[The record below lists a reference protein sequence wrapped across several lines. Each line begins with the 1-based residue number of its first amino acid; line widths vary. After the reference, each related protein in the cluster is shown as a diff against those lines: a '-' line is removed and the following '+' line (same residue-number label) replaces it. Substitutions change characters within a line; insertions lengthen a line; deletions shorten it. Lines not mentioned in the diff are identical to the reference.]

1 MTIRVAGANI
11 GEIRFDGPGQ
21 IYPRLVGQTN
31 QHPQHVGHFVGE
43 ILLLAGLE
51 RLVAVLARHDA
62 RQLPDLLRKNR
73 HIGQFAEITHA
84 VLLDPRIDALLQFT
98 QLHIRTEKRVLPAG
112 ADFRTF
118 PSNRQ
123 GRAAPA
129 QENP

>member
-1 MTIRVAGANI
+1 MTLRVAGALL

-98 QLHIRTEKRVLPAG
+98 QLHFRTEKRVLPAG

-118 PSNRQ
+118 PSNR
-123 GRAAPA
+123 
-129 QENP
+129 